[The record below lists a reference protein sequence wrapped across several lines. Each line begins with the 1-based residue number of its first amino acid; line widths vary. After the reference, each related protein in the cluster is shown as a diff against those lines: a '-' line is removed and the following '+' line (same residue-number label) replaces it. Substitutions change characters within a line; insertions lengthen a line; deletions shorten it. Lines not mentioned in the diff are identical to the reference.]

1 MTYEEFKQET
11 APFFGQLVLNH
22 YEVMLLKDTSED
34 EYDYY
39 YVFARFSGKRIHAT
53 AVGTFY
59 PLKGVLPDKQYNELV
74 RVWNLNHSKE
84 HHAI

>member
-11 APFFGQLVLNH
+11 EPFFRQLVVYNF
-22 YEVMLLKDTSED
+22 EVALLKSTSED

-39 YVFARFSGKRIHAT
+39 YVFVRFQRVCVHAT

-59 PLKGVLPDKQYNELV
+59 PLKGVLSDKQYNELV
-74 RVWNLNHSKE
+74 RIWNLNNPE
-84 HHAI
+84 DHHAI